1 MRLRNIYEGGW
12 DTTVTQGTVI
22 KPATVAIA
30 LDRMSALVKNFND
43 WLSSQGMGPV
53 EIGRPTG
60 SGSYHKQ
67 DAAEDPDKIYGDI
80 DLQMV
85 GPPSEG
91 MTQYQYATHW
101 NKLFD
106 QYLNLAKP
114 RTVHPTE
121 GKVGHPIIEV
131 GPDQWVQ
138 VDLMWHEPRLRS
150 WGAARTTPQR
160 GVKGLLMGNLFSVL
174 GELLDMSIQHAGVQ
188 MKTLDGQHVPFAKQ
202 KGVTTHTLSIDPRNF
217 LADIF
222 RHEVRSIRGGDAE
235 DAEMDPLLSA
245 NPGINPDDVKISDM
259 VSGIKGLAAS
269 MERAGLFG
277 QGNLS
282 DYADAGEFLDRFME
296 RYEGKAM
303 GDIASS
309 KRSKADTPEAK
320 ARAEADR
327 QKVLDG
333 FRTVKALFTGTS
345 ETD

>member
-12 DTTVTQGTVI
+12 DTKVTQGTVI
-22 KPATVAIA
+22 KPATVSIA
-30 LDRMSALVKNFND
+30 LDRMDALVTGFND
-43 WLSSQGMGPV
+43 WLAGQGLGPV
-53 EIGRPTG
+53 EIGKPTG

-67 DAAEDPDKIYGDI
+67 DAAEDPEKIYGDI

-91 MTQYQYATHW
+91 MTQYQYSSHW
-101 NKLFD
+101 NDLFD
-106 QYLNLAKP
+106 RYLNLARP

-121 GKVGHPIIEV
+121 GKPGHPIIEV

-138 VDLMWHEPRLRS
+138 VDLMWHEPRLRA

-188 MKTLDGQHVPFAKQ
+188 MKTIDGQHVPFAKQ
-202 KGVTTHTLSIDPRNF
+202 KGVTVHTISADPTRFLS
-217 LADIF
+217 DIF
-222 RHEVRSIRGGDAE
+222 RHEVRSIRGDTGEEPAV
-235 DAEMDPLLSA
+235 DPRLTA
-245 NPGINPDDVKISDM
+245 HPGIDPGNVQISDM
-259 VSGIKGLAAS
+259 VDGIKGLAAS
-269 MERAGLFG
+269 MQQAGLFG
-277 QGNLS
+277 HGNLA
-282 DYADAGEFLDRFME
+282 DYADAGEFLARFME

-327 QKVLDG
+327 KKVLDG
-333 FRTVKALFTGTS
+333 LHLVKDLFS
-345 ETD
+345 NP

>member
-1 MRLRNIYEGGW
+1 MNIREGGW

-30 LDRMSALVKNFND
+30 LDRMSALVNGFND
-43 WLSSQGMGPV
+43 WLAGQGQGPV

-60 SGSYHKQ
+60 SGTYHRQ
-67 DAAEDPDKIYGDI
+67 DAAEDPEKIYGDI

-91 MTQYQYATHW
+91 MTQYQYSTHW
-101 NKLFD
+101 NNLFD
-106 QYLNLAKP
+106 RYLTLARP

-121 GKVGHPIIEV
+121 GKIGHPIIEV

-138 VDLMWHEPRLRS
+138 VDLMWHEPRLRD

-174 GELLDMSIQHAGVQ
+174 GELLGMSIQHAGVQ
-188 MKTLDGQHVPFAKQ
+188 MKTIDGAQVPFAKQ
-202 KGVTTHTLSIDPRNF
+202 KGVTIHTLSANPRTF
-217 LADIF
+217 LADVF
-222 RHEVRSIRGGDAE
+222 RHEVRSIRGDTGAE
-235 DAEMDPLLSA
+235 PEMDPMLA
-245 NPGINPDDVKISDM
+245 AHPGIDPNNVQLSDM
-259 VSGIKGLAAS
+259 VTGIRGLAAS
-269 MERAGLFG
+269 LQKAGLFG
-277 QGNLS
+277 QGNLEGY
-282 DYADAGEFLDRFME
+282 DNAEEFLGRFME

-309 KRSKADTPEAK
+309 KRGKAETPEAK

-327 QKVLDG
+327 QKVLSG
-333 FRTVKALFTGTS
+333 LHLVRELFAKPM
-345 ETD
+345 ENA